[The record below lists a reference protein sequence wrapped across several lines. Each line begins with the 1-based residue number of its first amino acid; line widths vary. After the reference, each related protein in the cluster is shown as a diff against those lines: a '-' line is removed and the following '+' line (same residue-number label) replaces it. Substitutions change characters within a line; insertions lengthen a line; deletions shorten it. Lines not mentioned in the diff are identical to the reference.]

1 MEHFI
6 IMSHQQELKDV
17 TTVITSILTA
27 KKPPRGIPL
36 VNLDQDYYE
45 FESQR
50 IPYRRLGFS
59 SLVDFIK
66 TIPEVEIYERG
77 TSHFINFLG
86 KNSTRHI
93 SDLVAKQRNPSFK
106 NRSRSVNTRKTAPAM
121 YRPRDSSSSSSSI
134 DPKVTSYISSI
145 IYNHPYGMKE
155 SELIQKLLHKRPYLT
170 LSSYQCKEH
179 LRILDREV
187 VIRDD
192 LIYPKNSSSIPRESS
207 SFAARPSRSQ
217 SVAPKRHFNNNNNNN
232 GHSNG
237 EYYDRRS
244 EETNGNYWG
253 RSYDNHRYA
262 EHNYSNTNGNYALNY
277 QDNYGNAGNDR
288 RENQSH
294 QSSVL
299 SNNFKVAGIDS
310 DEHYEADDLGF
321 DEETEYAGASAP
333 AANGIQGYGDS
344 NGYNYD
350 YEVQDM
356 QNGDS
361 RHNGGNIVEQ
371 VPSYGN
377 LDKFEDKKKVNFEA
391 DHRQLEFI
399 GADDGAGAGDVAA
412 AGDVAGAVVEVDRK
426 EALFKKNKEYIA
438 QTISKRTVLRLEKLL
453 ENNPN
458 GIWCIDLPKL
468 YTEDYKLTLEWEDFG
483 FQRLSD
489 FVSHLPKI
497 FKMVGPYRNGD
508 YRLFDA
514 RKPLPDDEFQRQQK
528 PTMASL
534 YNIYGDNDNDDALP
548 KTISLETKQA
558 LCPDNVLGINET
570 VGHISVTRFE
580 PDIDA
585 NGEPSMKNIEVNVVE
600 AFTPSFFWVQLARN
614 KPKFEQM
621 MEDLGNFYDEN
632 SLRYRIPPIVIERGL
647 NIACQFFGKWHR
659 GIIKSITPTGSRVT
673 VMFYDFGTIKSYRPE
688 EVYFLHRRFGVMDA
702 QAIPCGLCY
711 IQPRKRNSG
720 SHDGQSNEWPKDARD
735 QFLHMAFKCEM
746 WATIVKVDVDNNSMQ
761 IGLTDTSG
769 DEDLHIA
776 DYLIH
781 KKFAEKSNTVRI
793 TTRNFHYIHSKRS
806 SIAWKQKYLSS
817 LANSRLT
824 KMNHLK
830 SSNKFLPANQKAN
843 QSPLQNSN
851 QDTQRHGE
859 ALSPSMLREI
869 AKSKV
874 KNSKPVELPPPPIVL
889 NYAPTPTI
897 HLLPLGSSHD
907 KVNLWFEL
915 NNELNN
921 DSDAGGSAK
930 SGDHSFE
937 ASRLKKVTKSDNNFT
952 ESKLQRVPKA
962 FKLEDIFK
970 MSEHRITSEPH
981 RDPETSKAQYIS
993 GSSKN
998 LSLPKVSS
1006 SEDHKSVGSKRLSN
1020 LINVL
1025 DKNEKIPVSR
1035 TFSSPLTRHRQE
1047 EPDWK
1052 NRHLNKNDDYSA
1064 SSKSLTS
1071 SDESSN
1077 KNRPSTLSNQG
1088 VSQLLTAFGG
1098 DDDDK
1103 DDQVPESGTFG
1114 SPLGGH
1120 GREEPIDWNAV
1131 RQMVNKDDVK
1141 VQAKSEPVKEKI
1153 LPATANRK
1161 SQPAIN
1167 KSYLNDKAHNYFDN
1181 FYESC
1186 VASKF
1191 TNGNP
1196 ILSWES
1202 EDEIKYTGVITPMV
1216 RQTLN
1221 TINKNSDSVKV
1232 TVPVNLRRLIEKS
1245 SNSSS
1250 EETSSDSKT
1259 SGWNSPSERRIS
1271 QPIKMNDVIDNKS
1284 DSDSLS
1290 SESTKQL
1297 TTIHKL
1303 LKARH
1308 LNKINKTCEDDKPK
1322 DDNDNSKEIND
1333 TSVECQPE
1341 EKKKVL
1347 IEELPSPKSSPKSS
1361 RIDQKKNVNSIYY
1374 ASARI
1379 SLCKKINRLQ
1389 DAESSDSDDVD
1400 LDSDDSSFY
1409 EKDDG
1414 EKKTSVN
1421 DNDDSEEIDD
1431 KNDRDEEKLNGK
1443 LDSEEIDDKNY
1454 QVDENIDEEKLN
1466 GKLDFE
1472 EIDDKN
1478 YQVDENIDEEKLDGK
1493 LDSEK
1498 NSTDDK
1504 NDVDLDKNDT
1514 DNDNQNVDEGMDPSA
1529 GNELQICTSAPIP
1542 RFNDVDVD
1550 SDDSDL
1556 GIHLPLDFLAH
1567 FFGVQLPPQ
1576 AGIANS
1582 SADTETDIDSRSED
1596 EGVKIDEINCDD
1608 EKPHSSSST
1617 ESSLDISSARGANQS
1632 VSSQVETDSESPQID
1647 PRAGIK
1653 KQFAK
1658 VSNQLEPKKKFES
1671 KKDDEETTVRS
1682 TVESDFRDTDEEKI
1696 KKTQGYKLKCS
1707 LVNEVKK
1714 SGLLESPKF
1723 VKNCELK
1730 FNADEF
1736 LDID

>member
-781 KKFAEKSNTVRI
+781 KKFAEKSNTDLVI
-793 TTRNFHYIHSKRS
+793 NPSDLSLYVEDYGDNYTSDDPEEQPAVNLNSPTVYNMPAAQPSLENSNAVFSSSQIS
-806 SIAWKQKYLSS
+806 SISTQTAFNWDSFSEKITQVLEHYDQSVNGVYVSLAASDWESTAVKLIKNSLHKVYVKLMYDAIHPEASSATPSQILHHPTDYSAAANHSVSYTESDVTLTNGNQTANDVFAESLSVPDTKTLPDNINGDKPTPRVLLEDSIRRAGEKFFTNFPTKESQEEEYNSFVDDFNDTNPFKSVLVPTETQDSQVPPPLPPRSKKTEVYSGPAVTEVYSAPPVMYDIPEDDSVQTTSATEYLDDGYFEDEMASFYSKIEKVEPAVDSNAPVPVYNDIVLNPVAVDNEKKYPENWENNSCQPSDARVDHVNSSQITPADSFDNKDTSQSSNRESKVDDQSITDDGNKDKIIDTLNSAAFDNNSYRDEIIFNTVILSS
-817 LANSRLT
+817 GTMDIYYFDKTGWILIDQYRSAFTVYDDSKLILT
-824 KMNHLK
+824 IIKMK
-830 SSNKFLPANQKAN
+830 STNIPIKEVTKISHPEIFEQFRKSEEKFYDDNNYDFEVLYLIPVNYVIK
-843 QSPLQNSN
+843 
-851 QDTQRHGE
+851 
-859 ALSPSMLREI
+859 LSHKLHVVSKVEI
-869 AKSKV
+869 EKV
-874 KNSKPVELPPPPIVL
+874 KNHDYDYQLSV
-889 NYAPTPTI
+889 AMSDI
-897 HLLPLGSSHD
+897 HRLISS
-907 KVNLWFEL
+907 
-915 NNELNN
+915 NE
-921 DSDAGGSAK
+921 
-930 SGDHSFE
+930 HF
-937 ASRLKKVTKSDNNFT
+937 
-952 ESKLQRVPKA
+952 
-962 FKLEDIFK
+962 
-970 MSEHRITSEPH
+970 
-981 RDPETSKAQYIS
+981 
-993 GSSKN
+993 
-998 LSLPKVSS
+998 
-1006 SEDHKSVGSKRLSN
+1006 
-1020 LINVL
+1020 IN
-1025 DKNEKIPVSR
+1025 
-1035 TFSSPLTRHRQE
+1035 
-1047 EPDWK
+1047 
-1052 NRHLNKNDDYSA
+1052 
-1064 SSKSLTS
+1064 SLT
-1071 SDESSN
+1071 
-1077 KNRPSTLSNQG
+1077 Q
-1088 VSQLLTAFGG
+1088 
-1098 DDDDK
+1098 
-1103 DDQVPESGTFG
+1103 
-1114 SPLGGH
+1114 
-1120 GREEPIDWNAV
+1120 
-1131 RQMVNKDDVK
+1131 
-1141 VQAKSEPVKEKI
+1141 
-1153 LPATANRK
+1153 
-1161 SQPAIN
+1161 
-1167 KSYLNDKAHNYFDN
+1167 NY
-1181 FYESC
+1181 Y
-1186 VASKF
+1186 
-1191 TNGNP
+1191 
-1196 ILSWES
+1196 
-1202 EDEIKYTGVITPMV
+1202 
-1216 RQTLN
+1216 
-1221 TINKNSDSVKV
+1221 
-1232 TVPVNLRRLIEKS
+1232 
-1245 SNSSS
+1245 
-1250 EETSSDSKT
+1250 
-1259 SGWNSPSERRIS
+1259 
-1271 QPIKMNDVIDNKS
+1271 
-1284 DSDSLS
+1284 
-1290 SESTKQL
+1290 
-1297 TTIHKL
+1297 
-1303 LKARH
+1303 
-1308 LNKINKTCEDDKPK
+1308 
-1322 DDNDNSKEIND
+1322 
-1333 TSVECQPE
+1333 
-1341 EKKKVL
+1341 
-1347 IEELPSPKSSPKSS
+1347 
-1361 RIDQKKNVNSIYY
+1361 
-1374 ASARI
+1374 
-1379 SLCKKINRLQ
+1379 
-1389 DAESSDSDDVD
+1389 
-1400 LDSDDSSFY
+1400 
-1409 EKDDG
+1409 
-1414 EKKTSVN
+1414 
-1421 DNDDSEEIDD
+1421 
-1431 KNDRDEEKLNGK
+1431 
-1443 LDSEEIDDKNY
+1443 
-1454 QVDENIDEEKLN
+1454 
-1466 GKLDFE
+1466 
-1472 EIDDKN
+1472 
-1478 YQVDENIDEEKLDGK
+1478 
-1493 LDSEK
+1493 
-1498 NSTDDK
+1498 
-1504 NDVDLDKNDT
+1504 
-1514 DNDNQNVDEGMDPSA
+1514 
-1529 GNELQICTSAPIP
+1529 
-1542 RFNDVDVD
+1542 
-1550 SDDSDL
+1550 
-1556 GIHLPLDFLAH
+1556 
-1567 FFGVQLPPQ
+1567 
-1576 AGIANS
+1576 
-1582 SADTETDIDSRSED
+1582 
-1596 EGVKIDEINCDD
+1596 
-1608 EKPHSSSST
+1608 
-1617 ESSLDISSARGANQS
+1617 
-1632 VSSQVETDSESPQID
+1632 
-1647 PRAGIK
+1647 
-1653 KQFAK
+1653 
-1658 VSNQLEPKKKFES
+1658 
-1671 KKDDEETTVRS
+1671 
-1682 TVESDFRDTDEEKI
+1682 
-1696 KKTQGYKLKCS
+1696 
-1707 LVNEVKK
+1707 
-1714 SGLLESPKF
+1714 
-1723 VKNCELK
+1723 
-1730 FNADEF
+1730 
-1736 LDID
+1736 